1 MSDVGYQTYHSGI
14 TLNFMLNQTS
24 ANIEPDELSQ
34 FSADI
39 TGLESWVEA
48 ALRAADIY
56 HDSH

>member
-1 MSDVGYQTYHSGI
+1 MSDIGYRTYHSDT
-14 TLNFMLNQTS
+14 TLNFMLNRMS

-48 ALRAADIY
+48 ALRAEDI
-56 HDSH
+56 

>member
-1 MSDVGYQTYHSGI
+1 VSDVGYQTNHSDI
-14 TLNFMLNQTS
+14 TLNFMLNRKS

-48 ALRAADIY
+48 SLQAVDI
-56 HDSH
+56 